1 MAWGTTPPN
10 RIALKLR
17 AQRPR
22 AQGGGTADKK
32 AGWLGNAIL
41 PTRAPDSFKR
51 LLNSTAL
58 PKTGEEKGN
67 VRDERPSNGDA
78 DKLLIA
84 APANKER
91 RDACRG
97 QKEVKAKIQG
107 PG

>member
-51 LLNSTAL
+51 LLNSAARRRG
-58 PKTGEEKGN
+58 GEERGK
-67 VRDERPSNGDA
+67 VRGERRSNGDGE
-78 DKLLIA
+78 KLLLA
-84 APANKER
+84 APANEER

-97 QKEVKAKIQG
+97 QKEVKA
-107 PG
+107 